1 MSRKGK
7 FRQNFKGI
15 KDLIFSE
22 IAFIKSQSPKKK
34 FGTYSDNNKVVRT
47 LGDLYWK
54 LQMCITEN
62 KWEFKIKSFG
72 LAKLMRVYFKWKVCS
87 YKSEAATRG
96 IL

>member
-22 IAFIKSQSPKKK
+22 IAFIKSQSPKKSLAPLLIIIK
-34 FGTYSDNNKVVRT
+34 LSER

-87 YKSEAATRG
+87 HKSEAATRG